1 MKKIIICMFGLMI
14 AAAINVAAAAETS
27 YAINYANDTVSIS
40 GTVDVTE
47 GNEATVALHVLNP
60 GKTYENSDANS
71 FENVAYAEQT
81 DTVDGVYSFDFKLTD
96 SGMYTAYVGSGAEQ
110 SSKLD
115 INFVNHT
122 ENSNAIKNLNNAVL
136 VSYDEYLR
144 VFGIEQ
150 HSLGFDNLPLYS
162 EVTQEVVKK
171 RLYDEIVKKPLNPEN
186 GNEAVNLFES
196 ITVQVGLNENKVANI
211 GLYDD
216 VMSIKTGEMKNWYAN
231 PIVTDVV
238 KTGVTERISGK
249 SIDSMDK
256 FNKLFKEAM
265 ILEIV
270 ENPSVAANVK
280 LILCDFAGDI
290 GIVAGGAGDTIFL
303 QLAGNNYADYAA
315 LRAAFNAANAVAVI
329 PGNGGAPSGGGGGGG
344 GSRVSVPNPSEVQ
357 LPPVIHKNFNDIENV
372 SWAKEAI
379 LALADRNIV
388 SYNAEQKFLPDNMI
402 TREEFVKL
410 LVTLF
415 GLESNG
421 SEIPFTDVNTSD
433 WFYPYI
439 SAAYQNG
446 LCRGVTETEFGAG
459 QPVKRQDIAVLV
471 LRAMEAQGKKLDYLR
486 DPLTFTDSN
495 NIDSYA
501 LESINILNSAKI
513 LNGNDKGE
521 FLPKNSATRAE
532 AAVIIY
538 GLVKYNE

>member
-1 MKKIIICMFGLMI
+1 MKKIIICMFWLMI
-14 AAAINVAAAAETS
+14 AAAINVAAATEPS

-40 GTVDVTE
+40 GTVDVTK
-47 GNEATVALHVLNP
+47 GNEASVALHVLKP

-81 DTVDGVYSFDFKLTD
+81 DTVDGVYSFNFKLPD
-96 SGMYTAYVGSGAEQ
+96 SGMYLAYVGAGAEK
-110 SSKLD
+110 SCKLD
-115 INFVNHT
+115 INFVDHD

-144 VFGIEQ
+144 VFGTEQ

-162 EVTQEVVKK
+162 KVTQAVVQR

-186 GNEAVNLFES
+186 GNEAVNLFEN
-196 ITVQVGLNENKVANI
+196 ITVQVGLNENKITNI

-216 VMSIKTGEMKNWYAN
+216 VMSVKTGEMKNWYAN

-280 LILCDFAGDI
+280 LILNDFAGDI
-290 GIVAGGAGDTIFL
+290 GLIANAADTVYL
-303 QLAGNNYADYAA
+303 KLAGQNFADYAA
-315 LRAAFNAANAVAVI
+315 LRAAFNAANAIAVI
-329 PGNGGAPSGGGGGGG
+329 PGNGATPSGGGGGGG
-344 GSRVSVPNPSEVQ
+344 GGNRVSVPNASDIQ
-357 LPPVIHKNFNDIENV
+357 LPAVIHKNFNDIENV

-388 SYNAEQKFLPDNMI
+388 SYNAEQKFLPNNMI

-415 GLESNG
+415 GLENNG
-421 SEIPFTDVNTSD
+421 AAVPFTDVNTND
-433 WFYPYI
+433 WFYPYV

-446 LCRGVTETEFGAG
+446 LCRGVTETEFGVG
-459 QPVKRQDIAVLV
+459 QPVRRQDIAVLV
-471 LRAMEAQGKKLDYLR
+471 SRAMEAQGKKLENLR
-486 DPLTFTDSN
+486 DPLVFADSN
-495 NIDSYA
+495 DIDSYA
-501 LESINILNSAKI
+501 LESINSLCSAKI